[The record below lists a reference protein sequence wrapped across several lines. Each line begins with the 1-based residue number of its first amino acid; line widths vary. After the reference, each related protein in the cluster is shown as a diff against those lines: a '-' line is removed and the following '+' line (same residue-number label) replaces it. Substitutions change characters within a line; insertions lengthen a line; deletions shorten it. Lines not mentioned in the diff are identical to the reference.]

1 MVVVCCVNYYVEM
14 VGDSVEVFGNIM
26 FYGMLVKDFLL
37 YEMIEMLIVL
47 LDYVVC
53 WVVIVEWNVEN
64 LILKKGIVFV
74 FVKFGIFFML
84 IYFN

>member
-1 MVVVCCVNYYVEM
+1 MNYYVEM